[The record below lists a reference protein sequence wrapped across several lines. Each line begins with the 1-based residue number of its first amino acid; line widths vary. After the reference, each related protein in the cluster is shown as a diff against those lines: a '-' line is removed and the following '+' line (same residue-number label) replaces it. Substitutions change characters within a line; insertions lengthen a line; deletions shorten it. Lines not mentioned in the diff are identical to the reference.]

1 LDVAGFQ
8 PEGRRLRPPSG
19 HLLSRT
25 MKPTKQTVKTSIKSR
40 RGKAHGWQGVIQPGL
55 AVVLLFLLSCGEMPA
70 LREEV
75 FYPQIK
81 QPAVTVKLL
90 QTGGNLAISSNGA
103 FVIRCFPREG
113 EKSIYYASAEMQVKL
128 SGGRMILSEK
138 SQGETETDLWKLS
151 FVPQAGDFWIS
162 VNGHPYRGV
171 VEVIRDEDGASVRV
185 LNLLYVEDYVKG
197 VVPAEIGRLNRREIE
212 ALKAQAVAARTYS
225 LSRRGQYAIQ
235 GYDLEATVADQ
246 VYRGVEGED
255 PLANQAV
262 EATQEE
268 VLLQGGRLVQAYY
281 HANSGGKTEDI
292 KQVWGKPSRS
302 YLKPVEDEEFC
313 SWSDN
318 YNWKETWTAEA
329 LRNNIESFLRSTD
342 VLRSGHLGD
351 LLNLRVIREAP
362 SGRVELLEVV
372 TDRGSYRI
380 SGDKI
385 RWALRRGSDPNS
397 ILPSTHFDLQ
407 IQRDQDGSIQRIT
420 ARGKGNG
427 HGVGM
432 CQTGA
437 IGMARQGYSYKD
449 ILTFYYPGTKIVKWN

>member
-1 LDVAGFQ
+1 MDVAGFQ
-8 PEGRRLRPPSG
+8 SEGFRLCPSSG

-25 MKPTKQTVKTSIKSR
+25 MKPTKQAVATSSKSQ
-40 RGKAHGWQGVIQPGL
+40 RGKAHGWREMIQSCL
-55 AVVLLFLLSCGEMPA
+55 AVLLLLLMSCGEMPA
-70 LREEV
+70 LREKV
-75 FYPQIK
+75 FYPQVK
-81 QPAVTVKLL
+81 QPAVTVRLL
-90 QTGGNLAISSNGA
+90 QTSDNLVINSNGA
-103 FVIRCFPREG
+103 FVIRCFPRQG
-113 EKSIYYASAEMQVKL
+113 EKSVYYASAEMQVKL
-128 SGGRMILSEK
+128 SSGRMILSEK

-171 VEVIRDEDGASVRV
+171 VEVIRDQDGASVQA
-185 LNLLYVEDYVKG
+185 LNLLYVEDYIKG
-197 VVPAEIGRLNRREIE
+197 VVPAEIGRLNRLEIE

-225 LSRRGQYAIQ
+225 LSKRGQHALL

-246 VYRGVEGED
+246 VYKGVEGED

-292 KQVWGKPSRS
+292 EQVWGKPSRS

-313 SWSDN
+313 SWSDD
-318 YNWKETWTAEA
+318 YSWKETWTAEA
-329 LRNNIESFLRSTD
+329 LRNNIEDFLRSMD
-342 VLRSGHLGD
+342 VLRSGYLGD
-351 LLNLRVIREAP
+351 LLNLRVIGKAP

-372 TDRGSYRI
+372 ADRESYRI

-397 ILPSTHFDLQ
+397 ILPSTRFDLQ
-407 IQRDQDGSIQRIT
+407 IQRDQRGSIQRIT

-437 IGMARQGYSYKD
+437 IGMARRGYSYRD
-449 ILTFYYPGTKIVKWN
+449 ILTFYYPGTKIVRWN